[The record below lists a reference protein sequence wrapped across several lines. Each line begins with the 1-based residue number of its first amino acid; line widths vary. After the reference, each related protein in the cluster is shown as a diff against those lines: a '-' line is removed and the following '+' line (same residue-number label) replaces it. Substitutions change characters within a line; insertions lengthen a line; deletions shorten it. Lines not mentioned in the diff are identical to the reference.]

1 MRLPTMNEQ
10 YTILVVDDEEVLRL
24 GCSRVLTSEGYRVT
38 TAANG
43 REALEQLATDP
54 ANVVLCDLKMP
65 VMGAVE
71 VLEETSSRY
80 PDIPVII
87 MTGLGT
93 VADAVECMKK
103 GAYDFVTKPFSIDH
117 LIMVV
122 KRALEKQLLERQT
135 RQLQEEQ
142 ARNLYNL
149 AMEQSRMHT
158 VVNCMADGVLVTNRE
173 GEVVL
178 YNATLMQLLGV
189 DAPLPQPGPL
199 QEYLDDRAFQ
209 EAIRSLL
216 ADGQQGEG
224 RCIAQ
229 ELCPNRMHLRALS
242 APFFGPDRQVLG
254 TVTVFHDVTHFKE
267 LDEMKNDFVRMVS
280 HELRAPLAAI
290 QQQHSVILDGLAGE
304 LTEKQGELLTRAHA
318 KIQGLLDLINDL
330 LDVTKMEAGYGQ
342 LEQVPLN
349 LGEIL
354 AEVVELLKTK
364 AASQKLTLH
373 LEELADLPLI
383 RADHRSMEEVFTN
396 LVCNAINYSPD
407 GGEIRISAVSH
418 GDYLEV
424 LVRDQGIGIEAEE
437 IPKIFDKFY
446 RVKNPK
452 TRQVIGTGLGLSLVR
467 GLIEAHRGS
476 VEVESE
482 VGVGTTF
489 RVKLPRVT
497 SAKDADAGE

>member
-10 YTILVVDDEEVLRL
+10 YTVLVVDDEEVLRL

-43 REALEQLATDP
+43 QEALEQLAADP

-93 VADAVECMKK
+93 VADAVECMRK

-122 KRALEKQLLERQT
+122 KRALGKQLLEQQT

-158 VVNCMADGVLVTNRE
+158 IVNCMADGVLVTNRE

-178 YNATLMQLLGV
+178 YNSTLMQLLGLN
-189 DAPLPQPGPL
+189 DSPPHPGPL
-199 QEYLDDRAFQ
+199 HDYLDDGAFQ

-216 ADGQQGEG
+216 ADGHQSEG

-229 ELCPNRMHLRALS
+229 ELCPNHMHLRALS

-280 HELRAPLAAI
+280 HELRSPLAAI
-290 QQQHSVILDGLAGE
+290 QQQHAVILDGLAGE
-304 LTEKQGELLTRAHA
+304 LTEKQRELLTRAHA
-318 KIQGLLDLINDL
+318 KIKGLLDLINDL
-330 LDVTKMEAGYGQ
+330 LDVAKMEAGYGQ
-342 LEQVPLN
+342 LEQVPLD
-349 LGEIL
+349 LRQIL
-354 AEVVELLKTK
+354 TEMVELLQAK

-373 LEELADLPLI
+373 LEAPAHLPLV

-396 LVCNAINYSPD
+396 LICNAINYSPD
-407 GGEIRISAVSH
+407 GGEVRIAAVPH
-418 GDYLEV
+418 QDYLEV
-424 LVRDQGIGIEAEE
+424 QVRDRGIGIEAEE

-452 TRQVIGTGLGLSLVR
+452 TRQVIGTGLGLALVK

-489 RVKLPRVT
+489 RVKLPTVIG
-497 SAKDADAGE
+497 AKGADAGE

>member
-1 MRLPTMNEQ
+1 
-10 YTILVVDDEEVLRL
+10 
-24 GCSRVLTSEGYRVT
+24 
-38 TAANG
+38 
-43 REALEQLATDP
+43 
-54 ANVVLCDLKMP
+54 
-65 VMGAVE
+65 VE
-71 VLEETSSRY
+71 VLEETSSRH

-93 VADAVECMKK
+93 VADAVECMRK

-117 LIMVV
+117 LIMVI
-122 KRALEKQLLERQT
+122 KRALEKQLLEQETKR
-135 RQLQEEQ
+135 LQEEQ
-142 ARNLYNL
+142 ARNLDNL

-158 VVNCMADGVLVTNRE
+158 IVNCMADGVLVTNRE

-178 YNATLMQLLGV
+178 YNSTLMQLLGLN
-189 DAPLPQPGPL
+189 ASPPQPGPL
-199 QEYLDDRAFQ
+199 RDYLDDRALQ

-216 ADGQQGEG
+216 ADSHRSEG

-229 ELCPNRMHLRALS
+229 ELCFNRLHLRALS

-290 QQQHSVILDGLAGE
+290 QQQHSVILDGLAGD
-304 LTEKQGELLTRAHA
+304 LSEKQRELLSRAYA

-330 LDVTKMEAGYGQ
+330 LDVAKMEAGYGQ
-342 LEQVPLN
+342 LEQAPLD
-349 LGEIL
+349 LTEIL
-354 AEVVELLKTK
+354 AEVVELLQAK
-364 AASQKLTLH
+364 AASQKVTLTL
-373 LEELADLPLI
+373 EAPDDLPLI
-383 RADHRSMEEVFTN
+383 RADRRSMEEVFTN

-407 GGEIRISAVSH
+407 GGGVRISAVSH
-418 GDYLEV
+418 GGYLEV
-424 LVRDQGIGIEAEE
+424 RVQDQGIGIEAEE

-452 TRQVIGTGLGLSLVR
+452 TRQVIGTGLGLALVK
-467 GLIEAHRGS
+467 GLIEAHRGT

-482 VGVGTTF
+482 AGAGATF
-489 RVKLPRVT
+489 RVKLPT
-497 SAKDADAGE
+497 AAGAKDADAGE